1 MPGRPP
7 FHFNKIENVMCG
19 RFSLSSDPKA
29 LADQFSLR
37 LDGLP
42 PLAPRY
48 NIAPTQPVVAVKARN
63 VQGERELVV
72 LQWGLV
78 PSWAKDPAMGSRM
91 INARAETV
99 SEKPSFRTAFK
110 RRRCLL
116 PADGF
121 YEWAKTENGKQ
132 PYHIRRGDGA
142 PFAMA
147 GVWEQWQG
155 ADGSEIISCA
165 ILTTAANSRMKAIH
179 HRMPVILF
187 PHEYSLWLELEER
200 KSPERL
206 SMLASR
212 EWEGMEAVPVSSFV
226 NNARNEGSGCIA
238 PAGLPDS
245 AV

>member
-1 MPGRPP
+1 
-7 FHFNKIENVMCG
+7 MCG

-29 LADQFSLR
+29 LAEQFSLR
-37 LDGLP
+37 LDSLP

-63 VQGERELVV
+63 VQGERELVI

-99 SEKPSFRTAFK
+99 TEKPSFRTAFK

-121 YEWAKTENGKQ
+121 FEWAKTEKGKQ
-132 PYHIRRGDGA
+132 PYHVRRGDGA

-147 GVWEQWQG
+147 GLWEQWIG

-165 ILTTAANSRMKAIH
+165 ILTTAANSQMKAIH
-179 HRMPVILF
+179 HRMPVLIF
-187 PHEYSLWLELEER
+187 PDEYSLWLDLEER

-206 SMLASR
+206 SLLASR
-212 EWEGMEAVPVSSFV
+212 EWEGMEAVPVSTYV

-238 PAGLPDS
+238 PVNPPDS
-245 AV
+245 TA